1 MVSEPTTP
9 YAELGGEAG
18 IRRLVHRFYQLM
30 DTLPEA
36 WDVRQMHPEDL
47 SGSEE
52 KLFMYLTGWLG
63 GPPLYEQAHGHPRLR
78 ARHLPF
84 TIASR
89 ERDQWLMCMKL
100 RRMHPRKPAAHPTVD
115 SHRRP
120 CRPHA
125 QPRRPRLNQPQA
137 HTPIMKFL
145 FDLFPI
151 ILFFVAYKFAG
162 IFAAT
167 AVAIAA
173 TVGQIGWVWFRHR
186 KVDTMLWVSLA
197 IVTVFGGATL
207 FFQNPTFI
215 KWKPTVLYWF
225 FAGALIFSAVV
236 LKKNLIRKMLEA
248 QMKLPEPIWGTLNL
262 VWAGF
267 FGLMG
272 VLNLFIAYNFSE
284 DTWVNFKLFGGM
296 GLMIV
301 FVLAQG
307 MLLSRYI
314 EEESN

>member
-1 MVSEPTTP
+1 
-9 YAELGGEAG
+9 
-18 IRRLVHRFYQLM
+18 
-30 DTLPEA
+30 
-36 WDVRQMHPEDL
+36 
-47 SGSEE
+47 
-52 KLFMYLTGWLG
+52 
-63 GPPLYEQAHGHPRLR
+63 
-78 ARHLPF
+78 
-84 TIASR
+84 
-89 ERDQWLMCMKL
+89 
-100 RRMHPRKPAAHPTVD
+100 
-115 SHRRP
+115 
-120 CRPHA
+120 
-125 QPRRPRLNQPQA
+125 
-137 HTPIMKFL
+137 MKFL

-173 TVGQIGWVWFRHR
+173 TVGQIGWMWFRHR

-225 FAGALIFSAVV
+225 FAGALLFSAVV